1 VSGAKDEAPK
11 DVPMGPGTASVW
23 AGEEGQ
29 LPWGSITVPIVN
41 SVAFSYDDID
51 QWLDVATGKSEGF
64 IYSRNTNPTVHAFEE
79 KMRVLEG
86 GEAATSFSTGM
97 AAISNSLFALL
108 SPGDRVVSVL
118 DSYGGTL
125 KLFTEFLPRFGVD
138 AVLRDTY
145 DQDGIEAA
153 VRDGKCS
160 VLYLETPTNPTL
172 KVLDLARLAA
182 VGREAGAT
190 VVVDNTFATPINQR
204 PLELGAHLVVHS
216 ATKFLNGHSDAMGG
230 VLVGEKELVER
241 VFHFREINGASLH
254 PTSAY
259 FLIRGLKT
267 LELRV
272 MRQNE
277 NAMQLARF
285 LEERP
290 EVASVNYPGLE
301 RHPRHDV
308 ARSQMSGFGGML
320 SFSMAGGIDAVKAFL
335 PRLRLAH
342 RAASLGSV
350 GTLVGPPGTTSHVEV
365 PIEERAAAGIPEGLI
380 RVSAGIE
387 NATDILAD
395 FRQALMSR

>member
-1 VSGAKDEAPK
+1 MTEESKEKPS
-11 DVPMGPGTASVW
+11 MGHGTAAVW
-23 AGEEGQ
+23 AGEDERQ
-29 LPWGSITVPIVN
+29 PWGAITVPIVN

-51 QWLDVATGKSEGF
+51 EWLDVATGKRDGF

-97 AAISNSLFALL
+97 AAISNSLFGLL

-138 AVLRDTY
+138 VVLRDTE
-145 DQDGIEAA
+145 DQEGIEEA
-153 VRDGKCS
+153 VGKGCS

-172 KVLDLARLAA
+172 KVLDLARLSAA
-182 VGREAGAT
+182 GRAAGAK
-190 VVVDNTFATPINQR
+190 VIVDNTFATPINQR

-230 VLVGEKELVER
+230 VLVGERELVER
-241 VFHFREINGASLH
+241 VYHYREINGASLH
-254 PTSAY
+254 PASAY

-272 MRQNE
+272 ARHND
-277 NAMQLARF
+277 NAIQLARF
-285 LEERP
+285 LEARP
-290 EVASVNYPGLE
+290 EVATVNYPGLE
-301 RHPRHDV
+301 RHPRHAV
-308 ARSQMSGFGGML
+308 ARAQMSGFGGML
-320 SFSMAGGIDAVKAFL
+320 SFSLEGGVDAVKRFL
-335 PRLRLAH
+335 PRLRFAH

-350 GTLVGPPGTTSHVEV
+350 GTLVGPPSTTSHVEV
-365 PIEERAAAGIPEGLI
+365 PLEERAAAGIPEGLI

-387 NATDILAD
+387 NASDILAD
-395 FRQALMSR
+395 FKQALEHN

>member
-1 VSGAKDEAPK
+1 
-11 DVPMGPGTASVW
+11 MGQGTAAVW
-23 AGEEGQ
+23 AGEDGTF
-29 LPWGSITVPIVN
+29 PWGSVTVPIVN
-41 SVAFSYDDID
+41 SVTFSYDSVES
-51 QWLDVATGKSEGF
+51 WLDAATGKSEGF

-86 GEAATSFSTGM
+86 GDAATSFSTGM
-97 AAISNSLFALL
+97 AAISNTLFALL
-108 SPGDRVVSVL
+108 SPGERVVSVL

-125 KLFTEFLPRFGVD
+125 KLFTDFLPRFGVE
-138 AVLRDTY
+138 AVLRATD
-145 DQDGIEAA
+145 DQDGIERA
-153 VRDGKCS
+153 VREGKCS
-160 VLYLETPTNPTL
+160 LLYLETPTNPTL

-230 VLVGEKELVER
+230 VLVGDRTLVER

-254 PTSAY
+254 PASAY
-259 FLIRGLKT
+259 SIIRGLKT

-272 MRQNE
+272 LRQNE
-277 NAMQLARF
+277 NALQLARF
-285 LEERP
+285 LEARP
-290 EVASVNYPGLE
+290 EVESVNYPGLE
-301 RHPRHDV
+301 SHPRHDV

-320 SFSMAGGIDAVKAFL
+320 SFSLKGGMDAVRSFL

-350 GTLVGPPGTTSHVEV
+350 GTLVGPPATTSHVEV

-387 NATDILAD
+387 NASDIMDD
-395 FRQALMSR
+395 FRQALAP

>member
-1 VSGAKDEAPK
+1 
-11 DVPMGPGTASVW
+11 
-23 AGEEGQ
+23 
-29 LPWGSITVPIVN
+29 VN
-41 SVAFSYDDID
+41 SVTFSYDSVES
-51 QWLDVATGKSEGF
+51 WLDAATGKSEGF

-86 GEAATSFSTGM
+86 GDAATSFSTGM
-97 AAISNSLFALL
+97 AAISNTLFALL
-108 SPGDRVVSVL
+108 SPGERVVSVL

-125 KLFTEFLPRFGVD
+125 KLFTDFLPRFGVE
-138 AVLRDTY
+138 AVLRATD
-145 DQDGIEAA
+145 DQDGIERA
-153 VRDGKCS
+153 VREGKCS
-160 VLYLETPTNPTL
+160 LLYLETPTNPTL

-230 VLVGEKELVER
+230 VLVGDRTLVER

-254 PTSAY
+254 PASAY
-259 FLIRGLKT
+259 SIIRGLKT

-272 MRQNE
+272 LRQNE
-277 NAMQLARF
+277 NALQLARF
-285 LEERP
+285 LEARP
-290 EVASVNYPGLE
+290 EVESVNYPGLE
-301 RHPRHDV
+301 SHPRHDV

-320 SFSMAGGIDAVKAFL
+320 SFSLKGGMDAVRSFL

-350 GTLVGPPGTTSHVEV
+350 GTLVGPPATTSHVEV

-387 NATDILAD
+387 NASDIMDD
-395 FRQALMSR
+395 FRQALAP

>member
-1 VSGAKDEAPK
+1 MSEPENEA
-11 DVPMGPGTASVW
+11 PMGPGTASVW
-23 AGEEGQ
+23 AGEEGPF
-29 LPWGSITVPIVN
+29 PWGSITVPIVN
-41 SVAFSYDDID
+41 SVTFSYDDVD
-51 QWLDVATGKSEGF
+51 SWLDVALGKREGF
-64 IYSRNTNPTVHAFEE
+64 IYSRNTNPTVRAFEE

-97 AAISNSLFALL
+97 AAISNTLFALL
-108 SPGDRVVSVL
+108 SPGDRVVSVV

-145 DQDGIEAA
+145 DQDGIERA
-153 VRDGKCS
+153 VREGKCS
-160 VLYLETPTNPTL
+160 LLYLESPTNPAL

-182 VGREAGAT
+182 LGREVGAT

-230 VLVGEKELVER
+230 VLVGDRALVEK

-254 PTSAY
+254 PAAAY
-259 FLIRGLKT
+259 FLVRGLKT

-272 MRQNE
+272 ARQNE
-277 NAMQLARF
+277 NAMELARF
-285 LEERP
+285 LEKRA
-290 EVASVNYPGLE
+290 EVESVSYPGLE
-301 RHPRHDV
+301 SHPHHDV
-308 ARSQMSGFGGML
+308 ARAQMRGFGGML
-320 SFSMAGGIDAVKAFL
+320 SFSLAGGMDAVKAFL

-380 RVSAGIE
+380 RVSVGIE
-387 NATDILAD
+387 NASDILAD
-395 FRQALMSR
+395 FRQALAFD